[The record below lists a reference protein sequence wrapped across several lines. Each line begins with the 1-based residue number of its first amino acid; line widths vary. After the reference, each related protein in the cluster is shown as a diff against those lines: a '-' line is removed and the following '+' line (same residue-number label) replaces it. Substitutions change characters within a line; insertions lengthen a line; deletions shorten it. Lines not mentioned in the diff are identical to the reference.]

1 MKRKKQAFSVQKEKG
16 TKRKKK
22 KKRVMSR
29 CKNPSFLV
37 IVTFQTVLTI
47 CTKIEK
53 RKKEMVKKKQKF
65 I

>member
-1 MKRKKQAFSVQKEKG
+1 MKRKKQAFFDRKKRKQKE
-16 TKRKKK
+16 KK